1 MSERFSPR
9 KEKNNLLKLKKQ
21 RLIGILG
28 FGMDYVQ
35 ISGSAAVVLA
45 ALLFVYV
52 KKIKIGL
59 RRTVLRRLHT
69 AEEGEQ
75 IENKT

>member
-1 MSERFSPR
+1 
-9 KEKNNLLKLKKQ
+9 
-21 RLIGILG
+21 
-28 FGMDYVQ
+28 MDLVQ
-35 ISGSAAVVLA
+35 LSGSAAVVLA

-52 KKIKIGL
+52 KKIKVGL
-59 RRTVLRRLHT
+59 RRTVLRRLHI